1 MERKHSFN
9 LKGKPLLDSK
19 DIIQKQC
26 IIFMA
31 DAQERLAELGA
42 QMAQEE
48 QIQLDLQ
55 NRFKE
60 STERV
65 VKIKEA
71 LNDLAKE
78 AHNPSNGEACPA

>member
-1 MERKHSFN
+1 
-9 LKGKPLLDSK
+9 
-19 DIIQKQC
+19 
-26 IIFMA
+26 MA
-31 DAQERLAELGA
+31 DAQERLSALGE

-65 VKIKEA
+65 IKIKEA

-78 AHNPSNGEACPA
+78 AYKPNNGEACPA

>member
-1 MERKHSFN
+1 
-9 LKGKPLLDSK
+9 
-19 DIIQKQC
+19 
-26 IIFMA
+26 MA

>member
-1 MERKHSFN
+1 
-9 LKGKPLLDSK
+9 
-19 DIIQKQC
+19 
-26 IIFMA
+26 MA

-42 QMAQEE
+42 KMAQEE
-48 QIQLDLQ
+48 QIQIDLQ

-78 AHNPSNGEACPA
+78 AHNPSNGEASPA

>member
-1 MERKHSFN
+1 
-9 LKGKPLLDSK
+9 
-19 DIIQKQC
+19 
-26 IIFMA
+26 MA
-31 DAQERLAELGA
+31 DAQERLAELGS

-65 VKIKEA
+65 LKIKDA
-71 LNDLAKE
+71 LNALAKE
-78 AHNPSNGEACPA
+78 AHNPNNVESCPA

>member
-1 MERKHSFN
+1 
-9 LKGKPLLDSK
+9 
-19 DIIQKQC
+19 
-26 IIFMA
+26 MA

-42 QMAQEE
+42 KMAQEE
-48 QIQLDLQ
+48 QIQIDLQ

-65 VKIKEA
+65 VKIKED

-78 AHNPSNGEACPA
+78 AHNPSNGEASPA

>member
-1 MERKHSFN
+1 
-9 LKGKPLLDSK
+9 
-19 DIIQKQC
+19 
-26 IIFMA
+26 MA
-31 DAQERLAELGA
+31 DMQERLAELGA

-65 VKIKEA
+65 VKIKED
-71 LNDLAKE
+71 LNVLAKE
-78 AHNPSNGEACPA
+78 AHKPSDGEACPA

>member
-1 MERKHSFN
+1 
-9 LKGKPLLDSK
+9 
-19 DIIQKQC
+19 
-26 IIFMA
+26 MA

-55 NRFKE
+55 NKFKE

-78 AHNPSNGEACPA
+78 AYNPNNGEACPA

>member
-1 MERKHSFN
+1 
-9 LKGKPLLDSK
+9 
-19 DIIQKQC
+19 
-26 IIFMA
+26 MA

-48 QIQLDLQ
+48 QIQIDLQ

-78 AHNPSNGEACPA
+78 AHNPNGGEACPA

>member
-48 QIQLDLQ
+48 QIQIDLQ

-65 VKIKEA
+65 VKIKDA

>member
-1 MERKHSFN
+1 MERKHNCN
-9 LKGKPLLDSK
+9 LNGKPLLDSK
-19 DIIQKQC
+19 DIIQRQC

-65 VKIKEA
+65 IKIKEA

>member
-1 MERKHSFN
+1 
-9 LKGKPLLDSK
+9 
-19 DIIQKQC
+19 
-26 IIFMA
+26 MA

-48 QIQLDLQ
+48 QIQIDLQ

-65 VKIKEA
+65 VKIKED

-78 AHNPSNGEACPA
+78 AHKPSNGEACPA